1 MGEFYNIVASD
12 YKQRTR
18 SYAFLVTLAI
28 SLYLAYSFVPLP
40 NAEYTTVRAG
50 NYIGVQNS
58 AWLGYVTAMMCSIF
72 LCMVGFYLINSG
84 IKKDTDT
91 GVGMIIA
98 TTSVSNFK
106 YLLAKT
112 ASNFL
117 VLLSIAATAF
127 LMSIGLFFIRHAG
140 YPFQVTQFVLP
151 YLIITLP
158 SLFFVSALAVV
169 AEVFLYRYTIL
180 MNIGYFFFFMFIVSQ
195 QLFIAPALDVFGVK
209 PVTVALH
216 ETVKQHYDSINNEV
230 SIGYIFG
237 HRNPRNTFVFNGI
250 SWTASIIIGRLLY
263 MCIGLA
269 LVFVSSKFFHR
280 FDIKQKVKTKT
291 RKKLA
296 AILAPVQPLHNIKLS
311 ELPVITPAYG
321 IGPFIKTELLMLIRK
336 GPRWLWLINFGGM
349 IALSVAPLTVAHQ
362 MILPGLWF
370 LQVARWS
377 DLATKEKTNR
387 IHYFSYASYKP
398 LTRLLPAQILAG
410 IILALALASPLLVR
424 CLIDGHLSAGLN
436 IIMGGVLIVLFAV
449 AAGMLSG
456 GKKLFEILFFLI
468 TYINI
473 ERAPIADYFGAM
485 HVGMGYTVLIAGGIG
500 LLAIISFMLRKFELS
515 RV

>member
-18 SYAFLVTLAI
+18 SYTFLVTLAI
-28 SLYLAYSFVPLP
+28 TLYFAYTFVPLP
-40 NAEYTTVRAG
+40 NANYTTVRVG

-58 AWLGYVTAMMCSIF
+58 AWIGYVTAMMCSVF
-72 LCMVGFYLINSG
+72 LCMIGFYLINSG

-91 GVGMIIA
+91 GVGMIVA
-98 TTSVSNFK
+98 TTSISNFK

-112 ASNFL
+112 MSNFL
-117 VLLSIAATAF
+117 VLLSIAAMVF
-127 LMSIGLFFIRHAG
+127 LMSITLFFIRQAG
-140 YPFQVTQFVLP
+140 YPFQPLQFILP
-151 YLIITLP
+151 YLVITMP
-158 SLFFVSALAVV
+158 AIFFVAALAVV
-169 AEVFLYRYTIL
+169 GEVFFYRYTIL
-180 MNIGYFFFFMFIVSQ
+180 LNIGYFFFFCIIMSQ

-209 PVTVALH
+209 PVTTALH
-216 ETVKQHYDSINNEV
+216 ETVKQHYDSVNNDV
-230 SIGYIFG
+230 SMGFIFG
-237 HRNPRNTFVFNGI
+237 RQNARRTFLFNGI
-250 SWTASIIIGRLLY
+250 TWNASIIGGRLLY
-263 MCIGLA
+263 VFGSLL

-280 FDIKQKVKTKT
+280 FDIKQKFKTKT
-291 RKKLA
+291 GKKSA
-296 AILAPVQPLHNIKLS
+296 ALVAPVQPLHDIKLS
-311 ELPVITPAYG
+311 ALPAITPAYG
-321 IGPFIKTELLMLIRK
+321 IAPFIKTELLMLIRK

-349 IALSVAPLTVAHQ
+349 IALAITPFPIAHQ

-424 CLIDGHLSAGLN
+424 CLIGGQLSAALN
-436 IIMGGVLIVLFAV
+436 IIMGGIFIVLFAV
-449 AAGMLSG
+449 ATGMLSG
-456 GKKLFEILFFLI
+456 GKKLFEILFFLA
-468 TYINI
+468 TYINLESI
-473 ERAPIADYFGAM
+473 PVADYFGGM
-485 HVGMGYTVLIAGGIG
+485 HDGTAYTVLIAGCIG
-500 LLAIISFMLRKFELS
+500 LLAMISFMLRKVELN

>member
-18 SYAFLVTLAI
+18 SYTFLVTLAI
-28 SLYLAYSFVPLP
+28 TLYFAYSFVPLP
-40 NAEYTTVRAG
+40 NAAYTTVRVG

-58 AWLGYVTAMMCSIF
+58 AWLGYVPAMMSSVF
-72 LCMVGFYLINSG
+72 LCMIGFYLINSG

-91 GVGMIIA
+91 GVGMIVA
-98 TTSVSNFK
+98 TTSISNFK

-117 VLLSIAATAF
+117 VLLNIAAMVF
-127 LMSIGLFFIRHAG
+127 LMSIALFFIRHAG
-140 YPFQVTQFVLP
+140 YPFEVQQFILP

-158 SLFFVSALAVV
+158 AIFFVSALAVV

-180 MNIGYFFFFMFIVSQ
+180 MNVGYFFFFCMIMSQ
-195 QLFIAPALDVFGVK
+195 QLFIAPAFDVFGVK
-209 PVTVALH
+209 PVTTALH
-216 ETVKQHYDSINNEV
+216 ETVKQHYDSTNNEV
-230 SIGYIFG
+230 SMGFIFG
-237 HRNPRNTFVFNGI
+237 HRNPRSTFVFNGI
-250 SWTASIIIGRLLY
+250 PWTAAIIGGRLLY
-263 MCIGLA
+263 MFGA
-269 LVFVSSKFFHR
+269 LLMVFASSRFFHR
-280 FDIKQKVKTKT
+280 FDIKQRFKTKT

-296 AILAPVQPLHNIKLS
+296 AIIAPVQPLHDIKLS
-311 ELPVITPAYG
+311 QLPAITPAYG
-321 IGPFIKTELLMLIRK
+321 IAPFIKTELLMLIRK
-336 GPRWLWLINFGGM
+336 GPRWLWLINLGGM
-349 IALSVAPLTVAHQ
+349 IALGVAPLSIAHQ

-398 LTRLLPAQILAG
+398 LTRLLPAQIIAG

-424 CLIDGHLSAGLN
+424 CLVVGQLLAALN
-436 IIMGGVLIVLFAV
+436 IIMGGIFIVLFAV
-449 AAGMLSG
+449 ASGILSG
-456 GKKLFEILFFLI
+456 GKKLFEILFFLV
-468 TYINI
+468 TYINL
-473 ERAPIADYFGAM
+473 ERTPIADYFGGM
-485 HVGMGYTVLIAGGIG
+485 NNGMGYTTLIAGCIA
-500 LLAIISFMLRKFELS
+500 LLAVMSFMLRKFELN